1 MRIIFMKTVRLLVL
15 SLYFIGIYYNSI
27 SQSVITTRPVEGIQ
41 NTNTGSI
48 AFTGIK
54 LYIRPEK
61 VIDNGVLLI
70 KNGRV
75 VAAGAGLPI
84 PKDFTVRHLPG
95 YRIYPGLI
103 DIFSRFGL
111 PPADKNNPEKAGTD
125 NPNTAPG
132 HTNQA
137 VKPENN
143 VLTAGWQF
151 DTDKAAELRKLG
163 FTTVQVCPDDGIFR
177 GTAALIALTEKEPAA
192 RIRATHTGT
201 HLSFDKGSS
210 AQEYPS
216 SLMGAI
222 ALIRQTL
229 LDAQWYQRI
238 ITSNNSAAVEKN
250 LSLQAWNQT
259 MQQRLPIFFET
270 GTNLDLLRAA
280 AIAQEFGLRPIYIT
294 NGTEFEWLDEINK
307 LKPQLVTSLNFP
319 PPVKINGLEDLR
331 AVSLQRLRHTLQ
343 APQNPSLLK
352 KNNIPFAFTL
362 HGLKE
367 LADYR
372 KKLQAAFKHGLTEK
386 DALTA
391 FTTMPALFIGVDDE
405 IGTLDAGKKADFII
419 TDGPLFNEKTKV
431 HSTFIGGVE
440 EVIIPLPPQDF
451 RGQYRIT
458 LPDNQSIE
466 ITISGNYGALTL
478 KATQNNQKIEK
489 TDITFAHQRLSFSF
503 MLDKQQNPYRFTAT
517 QTAPLLKGNA
527 TTPDGTFFN
536 WQAAAIGPAPVDSAL
551 IEKPVTPAPPPPP
564 VTFPNVA
571 YGFQQQPKA
580 ETVLFQN
587 VTAWTN
593 TAAGN
598 LKTDVLISNGKI
610 AAVAN
615 NLTPPPG
622 ATVINGEG
630 KHLTT
635 GIIDEHSHI
644 AIDRGVNE
652 GTQAVTAEVRIGDV
666 IDPTDIN
673 IYRQL
678 AGGVTTAHLL
688 HGSANPIGG
697 QSQLIKLRWGQSPEK
712 MKFDAMPFIKF
723 ALGENVKQSNWGD
736 NYTTR
741 YPQTRMGVEQII
753 KDRFQAAL
761 EYQKARRINR
771 TPQGLPFRQDLELD
785 ALTEILEN
793 KRQITCHS
801 YVQSE
806 VLMLMRLAETFNFKI
821 NTFTHI
827 LEGFKIADI
836 MKKHGANASTF
847 SDWWAY
853 KYEVIDAI
861 PYNTALLT
869 RQHICT
875 AVNSDDAEM
884 GRRLN
889 QEAAK
894 AILYGNLSEIEA
906 WKTVTLN
913 PAKIL
918 HIDHRV
924 GTLEPGKD
932 ADLVLWDQH
941 PLSVYARVLQTY
953 VDGKL
958 LYDVSRDSLTR
969 QQLLTE
975 KQTLAAQQTEEENA
989 ESPDPPTEKKHHLW
1003 DCQDIGCYIRRKK

>member
-1 MRIIFMKTVRLLVL
+1 MKTARFLT
-15 SLYFIGIYYNSI
+15 LYFYFVAIYYVSLA
-27 SQSVITTRPVEGIQ
+27 QSVITTRPVEGIRH
-41 NTNTGSI
+41 TNTGSM

-70 KNGRV
+70 KNGCV
-75 VAAGAGLPI
+75 VAAGAGIPI

-103 DIFSRFGL
+103 DIFSDFGL
-111 PPADKNNPEKAGTD
+111 PPAAKNNPDKPPVNNPKAGPRNA
-125 NPNTAPG
+125 NP
-132 HTNQA
+132 A

-151 DTDKAAELRKLG
+151 DTNNAAELRKLG
-163 FTTVQVCPDDGIFR
+163 FTAVQVCPNDGIFR
-177 GTAALIALTEKEPAA
+177 GTAALIALIENEPAA
-192 RIRATHTGT
+192 QIRAANTGT
-201 HLSFDKGSS
+201 HLSFDKGTSN
-210 AQEYPS
+210 QEYPS

-229 LDAQWYQRI
+229 LDAQWYQQI
-238 ITSNNSAAVEKN
+238 INSNNSAAVEKN
-250 LSLQAWNQT
+250 LSLQAWNQS
-259 MQQRLPIFFET
+259 MQQQLPVFFET
-270 GTNLDLLRAA
+270 TNNLDIFRAA
-280 AIAQEFGLRPIYIT
+280 AIAREFGLQPIYIT
-294 NGTEFEWLDEINK
+294 NGTEFEWLHEIHH
-307 LKPQLVTSLNFP
+307 LKPRLITSLNFP
-319 PPVKINGLEDLR
+319 PPVNINSLEDLR

-343 APQNPSLLK
+343 APQNPFLLK
-352 KNNIPFAFTL
+352 KHNIPFAFTL
-362 HGLKE
+362 NGLKE

-386 DALTA
+386 DALAA
-391 FTTMPALFIGVDDE
+391 FTTMPALFIGADDQ

-431 HSTFIGGVE
+431 HSTFISGVE
-440 EVIIPLPPQDF
+440 HVIIPLPTQDF

-458 LPDNQSIE
+458 LPDNQSVE
-466 ITISGNYGALTL
+466 ITISGSYASLELNA
-478 KATQNNQKIEK
+478 KQNKQKIEK
-489 TDITFAHQRLSFSF
+489 THISFAHQRLSFSF
-503 MLDKQQNPYRFTAT
+503 MLNNQQKMYRFTAT
-517 QTAPLLKGNA
+517 QTAPVLKGNG
-527 TTPDGTFFN
+527 TTPEGAFFN
-536 WQAAAIGPAPVDSAL
+536 WQATAIGPAPVDSAL
-551 IEKPVTPAPPPPP
+551 IEKPIPPAAPPPPI
-564 VTFPNVA
+564 TFPNTA
-571 YGFQQQPKA
+571 YGFEQLPKTQ
-580 ETVLFQN
+580 TVLFQN

-598 LKTDVLISNGKI
+598 LKTNVLISNGKI

-622 ATVINGEG
+622 TTVINGEG

-678 AGGVTTAHLL
+678 AGGVTTAQLL

-761 EYQKARRINR
+761 EYRNARRNNR
-771 TPQGLPFRQDLELD
+771 TPQGLPVRQDLELE
-785 ALTEILEN
+785 AIAEILEN

-806 VLMLMRLAETFNFKI
+806 VLMLIRLAEAFNFKI

-827 LEGFKIADI
+827 LEGFKLADI

-847 SDWWAY
+847 ADWWAY

-869 RQHICT
+869 RQDICT

-889 QEAAK
+889 HEAAK

-906 WKTVTLN
+906 WKTITLN

-924 GTLEPGKD
+924 GTIEAGKD
-932 ADLVLWDQH
+932 ADLVLWNQH

-958 LYDVSRDSLTR
+958 LYDQIQDSLM
-969 QQLLTE
+969 QQQIITQ
-975 KQTLAAQQTEEENA
+975 KQILAAQQTEEENA
-989 ESPDPPTEKKHHLW
+989 ESAAPPTEKKHHLW
-1003 DCQDIGCYIRRKK
+1003 DCQDIGCYIRKKQ